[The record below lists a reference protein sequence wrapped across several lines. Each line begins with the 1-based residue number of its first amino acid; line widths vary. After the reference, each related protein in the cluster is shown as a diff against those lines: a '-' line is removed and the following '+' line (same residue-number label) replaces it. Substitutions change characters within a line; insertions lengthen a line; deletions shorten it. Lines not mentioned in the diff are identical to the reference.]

1 MPILTYHNGRL
12 RFEYSNNGTFAVGG
26 VSMKIHG
33 PLRERKRER
42 EKRKERKKERKCVYM
57 RPRAYIC
64 VCMSVRT
71 RKIERRTRMNSEDNG
86 SRSIP
91 PSHEAKEKTNFTR

>member
-26 VSMKIHG
+26 VSMKIHDSRG
-33 PLRERKRER
+33 EEGRG
-42 EKRKERKKERKCVYM
+42 
-57 RPRAYIC
+57 
-64 VCMSVRT
+64 VRG
-71 RKIERRTRMNSEDNG
+71 KDNG

-91 PSHEAKEKTNFTR
+91 LPPRGEAKLYSVVCSASLQPVKVLKIWRR

>member
-33 PLRERKRER
+33 PRGETERERAHMRVCLRE
-42 EKRKERKKERKCVYM
+42 KERGGEGKERD
-57 RPRAYIC
+57 RN
-64 VCMSVRT
+64 
-71 RKIERRTRMNSEDNG
+71 ER
-86 SRSIP
+86 
-91 PSHEAKEKTNFTR
+91 

>member
-33 PLRERKRER
+33 LRGERERKRER
-42 EKRKERKKERKCVYM
+42 EREKEGTGEGQWN
-57 RPRAYIC
+57 RAP
-64 VCMSVRT
+64 SFSSEKAE
-71 RKIERRTRMNSEDNG
+71 KINSI
-86 SRSIP
+86 R
-91 PSHEAKEKTNFTR
+91 

>member
-33 PLRERKRER
+33 LRRERKRKR
-42 EKRKERKKERKCVYM
+42 EKEGMGEGQWN
-57 RPRAYIC
+57 RAP
-64 VCMSVRT
+64 SFSSEKAE
-71 RKIERRTRMNSEDNG
+71 KINSI
-86 SRSIP
+86 R
-91 PSHEAKEKTNFTR
+91 